1 MQGSE
6 WVGKILVLTGL
17 IIVGVGLV
25 GWLGPRIPWIGRLP
39 GDIVIQRENI
49 GIYVP
54 LATGLVL
61 SVLLT
66 ILLNLLMRR

>member
-6 WVGKILVLTGL
+6 WVGKILVLTGM
-17 IIVGVGLV
+17 IIAGVGLV
-25 GWLGPRIPWIGRLP
+25 AWLGPRIPWIGRLP
-39 GDIVIQRENI
+39 GDIVIQRNHI